1 MYKEIIFKQIG
12 IICLVLFL
20 SSLQLGNVHSGQI
33 LSGYHADTPLIN
45 TYEGQLE
52 PRS

>member
-1 MYKEIIFKQIG
+1 MYKEIIFKQVG
-12 IICLVLFL
+12 IIYLVLFL
-20 SSLQLGNVHSGQI
+20 SSLQLSNVHIEQI
-33 LSGYHADTPLIN
+33 LSGCHADTPLIN